1 MSQMSKNELGQ
12 KDKDQTCPADGCMT
26 QTLLTVVTIALSG
39 ITVVVLCVNS
49 IAHLSGGSTLK
60 IPLLAMSV
68 MEDIYNT
75 AAFMLLV
82 ASFSTMSGVHDDT
95 TVFFDILVVM
105 FIGFVQTIQH
115 IIMLQREGLISYCRD
130 AGLTIYDTFGRS
142 HTVEVT
148 ILSYFLY
155 TRLFLFSVIAIT
167 VFVFVQRIQPSI
179 SSSGFSQSWNYHM
192 RNATLLLSLT
202 PSIISDISYE
212 LNHIVNM
219 RSKGEYSPYVG
230 AHAWRRG
237 IFLWSIIVYCVISF
251 KSLQL
256 DSSAT
261 VI

>member
-1 MSQMSKNELGQ
+1 
-12 KDKDQTCPADGCMT
+12 
-26 QTLLTVVTIALSG
+26 
-39 ITVVVLCVNS
+39 
-49 IAHLSGGSTLK
+49 
-60 IPLLAMSV
+60 
-68 MEDIYNT
+68 
-75 AAFMLLV
+75 MLLV

-95 TVFFDILVVM
+95 TVLFDVLVVV
-105 FIGFVQTIQH
+105 FIGFIQTIQH
-115 IIMLQREGLISYCRD
+115 IIMLKREDLISYCRD

-167 VFVFVQRIQPSI
+167 VFVFVQRIEPSV
-179 SSSGFSQSWNYHM
+179 SSSGFSESWNYHM

-212 LNHIVNM
+212 LNHIMGM
-219 RSKGEYSPYVG
+219 RSHGEYSPYVG
-230 AHAWRRG
+230 AHVWRRG

-256 DSSAT
+256 DPSAT
-261 VI
+261 GI